1 MKSRFLIALA
11 ALAATLST
19 ASAATIAA
27 KMDFGGTAT
36 GSSGDTYNQI
46 TLTGNLNAAAG
57 TNINTWRTIA
67 NATALNSV
75 PLVDTTNTSTGW
87 TLDGTV
93 KTAAAGAG
101 ETEFGIA
108 GAGGNYTGT
117 VAPLANTAFV
127 TGNSAT
133 LPTVDGLFVQDQSAV
148 TISISGLDD
157 TLTYNL
163 LGFIGRDSTANAN
176 SLATLSL
183 VTGTGASAY
192 FQNAAGTVTN
202 TEISGLN
209 PNGTNAGLAFG
220 WDNVTSVGGV
230 ISFDLASGSSATG
243 NIVDLKA
250 LSITQ
255 IPEPSAALLGGLGLL
270 GLLRRRRA

>member
-1 MKSRFLIALA
+1 MKSRILLALA
-11 ALAATLST
+11 ALAAITST

-27 KMDFGGTAT
+27 KIDFGGTAT
-36 GSSGDTYNQI
+36 GTSADTYNQI
-46 TLTGNLNAAAG
+46 TLGANLNQAAG
-57 TNINTWRTIA
+57 TAIDTWRLVGAGSNVSSVALKDTA
-67 NATALNSV
+67 NTA
-75 PLVDTTNTSTGW
+75 TGW
-87 TLDGTV
+87 TFDGTV

-108 GAGGNYTGT
+108 GGGGNYTGT
-117 VAPLANTAFV
+117 VAALATTAFV
-127 TGNSAT
+127 TGNGAQI
-133 LPTVDGLFVQDQSAV
+133 PTTDGLFVQDQSAV
-148 TISISGLDD
+148 TLTISGLDD
-157 TLTYNL
+157 TKTYNL
-163 LGFIGRDSTANAN
+163 LGFIGRDAVNAST
-176 SLATLSL
+176 LATLSL

-192 FQNAAGTVTN
+192 WQNAAGTVTN

-220 WDNVTSVGGV
+220 WNNVTSVGGV
-230 ISFDLASGSSATG
+230 ISFDFASGASATA